1 MNAGN
6 IEVGKYKGI
15 NREEIIEH
23 IEMNLEHAR
32 HVENERLSLNSI
44 FSAIVAGVLAFTLD
58 GDNAFVGFISMTF
71 LGLLCMLSMLLNK
84 RWTDVFAAHTRV
96 AQNLTRE
103 LYGDEMELNDFYY
116 HKHTPN
122 TENCGKFVTK
132 LITIRTAHLF
142 SWFYWVIF
150 VMIALLW
157 LYYGISIIVSF
168 VQLFL

>member
-71 LGLLCMLSMLLNK
+71 LGLLCVLSMLLNK

-122 TENCGKFVTK
+122 TENCGKFVIK

>member
-6 IEVGKYKGI
+6 IEHGKYKGI

-58 GDNAFVGFISMTF
+58 TNNMFVGFFSMTF
-71 LGLLCMLSMLLNK
+71 LELLCVLSMLLNK
-84 RWTDVFAAHTRV
+84 RWTDVFGAHTKV

-103 LYGDEMELNDFYY
+103 LYGDEMQLNDFYY
-116 HKHTPN
+116 HP
-122 TENCGKFVTK
+122 
-132 LITIRTAHLF
+132 I
-142 SWFYWVIF
+142 FYEPIP
-150 VMIALLW
+150 
-157 LYYGISIIVSF
+157 
-168 VQLFL
+168 